1 MIAGLS
7 FPIRHLSVR
16 VPWHDNGWNG
26 TVCDDP
32 KNNVACLK
40 LLRIAE
46 RKDESLRGQPGGPLL
61 QGPRTGGNPSLSPR
75 TFGVHESAWLRE
87 KS

>member
-16 VPWHDNGWNG
+16 VPWHDSGWNG
-26 TVCDDP
+26 TVCVDP

-40 LLRIAE
+40 WE
-46 RKDESLRGQPGGPLL
+46 MSVKTPNM
-61 QGPRTGGNPSLSPR
+61 GNP
-75 TFGVHESAWLRE
+75 G
-87 KS
+87 

>member
-1 MIAGLS
+1 MNAGLS

-46 RKDESLRGQPGGPLL
+46 RKDEVYEAGFSGHHFKDLRQEEVPPCL
-61 QGPRTGGNPSLSPR
+61 
-75 TFGVHESAWLRE
+75 
-87 KS
+87 